1 MTTHSI
7 FSELDEILLSYAEY
21 QIKKVE
27 LLNSKMQEMFKK
39 W

>member
-1 MTTHSI
+1 MPTFN
-7 FSELDEILLSYAEY
+7 FSELDDLLLSYAEF

-27 LLNSKMQEMFKK
+27 LLNSKMCEMFKK